1 MTSASAHRK
10 RTSDAEWLTCL
21 LLVAACQCEPQ
32 QPLSGWPRKFFGGQG
47 AGSWPR
53 PGLEELSRTV
63 LAFIDRYN
71 HTARPFN
78 WKFTARDLTGLVRR
92 ISERKQL
99 LQQHADLTVAA

>member
-1 MTSASAHRK
+1 M
-10 RTSDAEWLTCL
+10 
-21 LLVAACQCEPQ
+21 AACYHSDTPDSTGKKLPGRQ
-32 QPLSGWPRKFFGGQG
+32 QRLNAKLSGWPRKFFGGQG

-78 WKFTARDLTGLVRR
+78 WKFTASDLTGLLRR